1 MHSVEDFVRGV
12 QDKEEEVV
20 DEIKRRGEAVYAAV
34 ESTSPEFVLWVEDAA
49 GNLQAK
55 VPEVAKE
62 VIEPGSTQTLNTK
75 LEQWQRRC
83 LCYSESAQT

>member
-1 MHSVEDFVRGV
+1 MHGVEDFVRGV

-34 ESTSPEFVLWVEDAA
+34 ESASPEFALWVEDPA

-62 VIEPGSTQTLNTK
+62 VIEPGSTQTLNPK
-75 LEQWQRRC
+75 LEQWRRRC
-83 LCYSESAQT
+83 LCFSESAHT